1 VTQSSSLPIGP
12 KPLFRGGSTL
22 IPRLGLD
29 VLVDQNTG
37 LLRTDRGVSVFAE
50 VERVERFGGAY
61 QVASM
66 PAGLTIQQRG
76 RDLSHYE
83 ILPAEPMTF
92 ERYATLLQQVVLCPI
107 RDE

>member
-1 VTQSSSLPIGP
+1 MTQRSSLPIGP

-29 VLVDQNTG
+29 VMVDKNTG
-37 LLRTDRGVSVFAE
+37 LLRTDRGVSVFDEAA
-50 VERVERFGGAY
+50 RVERFGGAY

-66 PAGLTIQQRG
+66 PIGLTIQQRG

-83 ILPAEPMTF
+83 ILPTEPMTF
-92 ERYATLLQQVVLCPI
+92 ERYATLLQQVVLRPI
-107 RDE
+107 SKE